1 MSRAKKPPKDITDWH
16 LWTEVTKSV
25 SPLRPP
31 DQSILRVNR
40 PDLTVPL
47 QNVPEQK
54 RRVKVRP
61 AAKTWAPLA
70 THIHNTDRHLPHFNS
85 VAPAPQAEKPM
96 DQKLRR
102 KIARGRV
109 SIDATLD
116 LHGMRQFEAHSA
128 LIHFVSAAYHLGD
141 RNVLVITGK
150 GVKRTGYAEFE
161 QKGVLRNLVPGW
173 LKEPALIHMIAGTD
187 AAAQNHGGAGA
198 LYVRL
203 KKAGK

>member
-1 MSRAKKPPKDITDWH
+1 MSRAKKPPKDIADWH

-25 SPLRPP
+25 SPLKPP
-31 DQSILRVNR
+31 DKNILRVRR
-40 PDLTVPL
+40 PDLPVSL
-47 QNVPEQK
+47 QDDDTPK
-54 RRVKVRP
+54 TRTKVRP
-61 AAKTWAPLA
+61 ASKSWAPLA

-85 VAPAPQAEKPM
+85 VVVPQKPDKPL

-128 LIHFVSAAYHLGD
+128 LIHFVSAAFYRGD
-141 RNVLVITGK
+141 RNILVITGK
-150 GVKRTGYAEFE
+150 GIKRTGYAEFE
-161 QKGVLRNLVPGW
+161 QKGVLRNLVPRW
-173 LKEPALIHMIAGTD
+173 LKEPALVHMVAGID

-198 LYVRL
+198 LYLRL

>member
-1 MSRAKKPPKDITDWH
+1 MSRAKKPPKDLADWH
-16 LWTEVTKSV
+16 LWNEVTKSV
-25 SPLRPP
+25 IPLKPV
-31 DQSILRVNR
+31 QNNVLRVK
-40 PDLTVPL
+40 PVDPPVLL
-47 QNVPEQK
+47 DQK
-54 RRVKVRP
+54 LRIKVRP
-61 AAKTWAPLA
+61 VSKNWSPFPTQLDDQNRNFPHVNSTSVQSKADKPL
-70 THIHNTDRHLPHFNS
+70 
-85 VAPAPQAEKPM
+85 

-116 LHGMRQFEAHSA
+116 LHGMRQSEARSS
-128 LIHFVSAAYHLGD
+128 LLHFVSTSFYRGA

-161 QKGVLRNLVPGW
+161 QKGVLRYLVPDW
-173 LKEPALIHMIAGTD
+173 LKEPSLVHMVAGVD

-203 KKAGK
+203 KRSTK

>member
-1 MSRAKKPPKDITDWH
+1 MSRAKKPPKDIADWH

-25 SPLRPP
+25 SPLKPRE
-31 DQSILRVNR
+31 QNILRVKR
-40 PDLTVPL
+40 PELPSALD
-47 QNVPEQK
+47 QDQIK
-54 RRVKVRP
+54 RPRAKVRP
-61 AAKTWAPLA
+61 LAKSWAPLA

-85 VAPAPQAEKPM
+85 VSLAPKADKPM

-102 KIARGRV
+102 KIARGRI

-128 LIHFVSAAYHLGD
+128 LIHFISVSFHRGD

-161 QKGVLRNLVPGW
+161 QKGVLRNLVPRW
-173 LKEPALIHMIAGTD
+173 LKEPALIHMVAGID

-203 KKAGK
+203 KKASK